1 MKTLGFD
8 EQQQKMKT
16 HPGFIAA
23 LDQSGGSTPN
33 ALRLYGIKE
42 GAWSNEDEMFAIVH
56 QMRTRIITNPS
67 FTGKRI
73 IAAILFENTM
83 DRDIER
89 RPTADYLWNVKRV
102 VPFLK
107 VDKGLTAEK
116 DGVQLMRPMPWLAAL
131 LDKAKAKGIFGTKM
145 RSFIRQ
151 ANAASIKDIVS
162 QQFEVAGQ
170 IIAAGLVPII
180 EPEVDIHCPEKAK
193 AEELLKA
200 AILEELKE
208 LPVGQLV
215 MLKLT
220 LPEQDDFYADCIRHS
235 NVLRVVALSGGYA
248 REEAI
253 DRLRRNHGI
262 VASFSRALLEGLS
275 AQQSDA
281 EFNALL
287 DGSIQRIFEASNTE
301 AGHDRR
307 IA

>member
-107 VDKGLTAEK
+107 VDKGLAAEK
-116 DGVQLMRPMPWLAAL
+116 DGVQLMKPIPSLAAL

-248 REEAI
+248 REDAI
-253 DRLRRNHGI
+253 DRLRRNHGM

-287 DGSIQRIFEASNTE
+287 DGSIQRIFEASNT
-301 AGHDRR
+301 
-307 IA
+307 